1 MRIMYLRK
9 ICLWMSAL
17 LLAGSMMGNDAYRYR
32 VRAAEP
38 DRREEDQGAAE
49 ALRELW
55 EQREI
60 MAVVYLCREYAVKS
74 EADPASGTV
83 VTVPSGQTVFIRNAF
98 SDSDNEIWASVN
110 FYKGEQEYQGYIQR
124 EYLAC
129 SDERFLAWEQRYLM
143 SVLEDP
149 DVPFSTVSG
158 NITFSERDSKNKML
172 EQFPESYRPGLQTM
186 LEEHPDWV
194 FVPLNTGLDWKTVID
209 NELTEGKSLVHSS
222 FPECTKE
229 GVYDD
234 NNWYYASRKILEYY
248 MDPRNSLTEDRIF
261 QFEQLTYNESYHTKE
276 ALEVFLEQTFMNG
289 KTTAPETSMTYAEIF
304 YEVARAEG
312 FGVSPFHLA
321 SRVYQEQGKADAP
334 MISGNYPGF
343 EHLYNHFNIGATGK
357 TTTEVIVN
365 GLTYAR
371 NAKSV
376 TDPQEPMPWKDA
388 YYSILG
394 GAHFISANYI
404 RKGQDSLYLQKF
416 NVNPSAVHALYTH
429 QYMQNI
435 SAPCSEAKKIRD
447 MYKGADSLDCAF
459 VFTIPVFFNM
469 PEEACSM
476 PVSSKNVVLQVPE
489 GFDGDTIYLDGAAF
503 RAERRNGNSIVKA
516 KNSKAK
522 TAVVY
527 QYNESGVPVDMYVWT
542 LQYKNNAYK
551 AAKQSKLRNLLSY
564 HGFSI
569 RITGKSGIRFKTGI
583 SASLRKTLTT
593 EGVNGYKL
601 KEYGTLVMNKANMEK
616 YPLIKGGEKTSFG
629 MAYGRNDE
637 GILED
642 NIYEKVSK
650 RYRFTSVLIG
660 IPASQYKTEFAF
672 RGYAILE
679 KNGKEITIYG
689 PTVARSIYSLAEQVL
704 EMGTYEEGSDAY
716 DFLKEIIEKAD
727 EK

>member
-1 MRIMYLRK
+1 
-9 ICLWMSAL
+9 MSAL
-17 LLAGSMMGNDAYRYR
+17 LLVTGIMGNDGFAYRA
-32 VRAAEP
+32 RAEESE
-38 DRREEDQGAAE
+38 RTRERQGAAE
-49 ALRELW
+49 ALRELLD
-55 EQREI
+55 EREV
-60 MAVVYLCREYAVKS
+60 MAVVYLCQEYAVKKEAAPGS
-74 EADPASGTV
+74 ETV
-83 VTVPSGQTVFIRNAF
+83 LTVPSGQTVFIRNVCAG
-98 SDSDNEIWASVN
+98 SDNEIWASVSL
-110 FYKGEQEYQGYIQR
+110 YRGEQEYQGYIER

-129 SDERFLAWEQRYLM
+129 SDERFLAWEQTYLM
-143 SVLEDP
+143 PGAGDGDAL
-149 DVPFSTVSG
+149 FYTVSG
-158 NITFSERDSKNKML
+158 NITFSAENSKSKML
-172 EQFPESYRPGLQTM
+172 EQFPESYRPGLQAM
-186 LEEHPDWV
+186 LDEHPNWI
-194 FVPLNTGLDWKTVID
+194 FAPLNTGLDWKTVID

-222 FPECTKE
+222 FPEYTKE

-248 MDPRNSLTEDRIF
+248 MDPRNSLTEDRVF

-276 ALEVFLEQTFMNG
+276 ALEVFLEQTFMNSG
-289 KTTAPETSMTYAEIF
+289 TNAPDTNMTYAEIF
-304 YEVARAEG
+304 HKVAKAEG

-321 SRVYQEQGKADAP
+321 ARVYQEQGKADAP
-334 MISGNYPGF
+334 MICGTYPGF

-376 TDPQEPMPWKDA
+376 TNPQEPMPWKDA

-435 SAPCSEAKKIRD
+435 SAPFSEAKKIRD

-459 VFTIPVFFNM
+459 VFTIPVFRNM
-469 PEEACSM
+469 PAEACAM
-476 PVSSKNVVLQVPE
+476 PASSKNVVLQVPE
-489 GFDGDTIYLDGAAF
+489 GFDGDTIYLEGVAF
-503 RAERRNGNSIVKA
+503 QAEKRNGNSIVKA
-516 KNSKAK
+516 KNAKAK

-527 QYNESGVPVDMYVWT
+527 QYNEAGVPVDMYVWT
-542 LQYKNNAYK
+542 LQYKDNAYK
-551 AAKQSKLRNLLSY
+551 ATKQPKLRNLLSY

-583 SASLRKTLTT
+583 STSLRKTLTT

-601 KEYGTLVMNKANMEK
+601 KEYGTLVMNKANMKK
-616 YPLIKGGEKTSFG
+616 YPLVKGGEKTSFG
-629 MAYGRNDE
+629 MAYGQNDE
-637 GILED
+637 GVLED
-642 NIYEKVSK
+642 NIYEKVAK

-660 IPASQYKTEFAF
+660 IPVSQYKTEFAF

-689 PTVARSIYSLAEQVL
+689 PTVAKSIYSLAEQVL
-704 EMGTYEEGSDAY
+704 KMGTYEEGSDAY
-716 DFLKEIIEKAD
+716 DFLKEIIESAD
-727 EK
+727 GE